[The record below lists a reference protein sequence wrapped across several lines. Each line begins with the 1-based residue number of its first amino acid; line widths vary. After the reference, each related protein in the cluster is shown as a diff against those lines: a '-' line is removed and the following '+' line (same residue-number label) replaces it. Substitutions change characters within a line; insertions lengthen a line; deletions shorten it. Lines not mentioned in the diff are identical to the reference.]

1 MSYLVIGLIV
11 FLGAHSLR
19 IVAGDWRDAQLARLG
34 EMRWKGVFSLV
45 SALGLA
51 LIIWGYG
58 LAHVD
63 SPVLWLGFAFYGHAW
78 LIGVKPFG

>member
-34 EMRWKGVFSLV
+34 EMRWKGVFSLA
-45 SALGLA
+45 SASG
-51 LIIWGYG
+51 WR
-58 LAHVD
+58 
-63 SPVLWLGFAFYGHAW
+63 
-78 LIGVKPFG
+78 